1 VTAPRRVSLVKTMSQ
16 SILREA
22 GHRPWPL
29 PRRPWRMRQ
38 SWHDLLFAHWPVEPA
53 LLRPLVPGPFEIDTF
68 DGSAWVGVVPFWM
81 SGVALRGLPALPS
94 FPELNVRTYVTA
106 GERAGVYFFS
116 LDAASRLAVWGA
128 RSFLNLPYFHAT
140 MAVSSSAA
148 VQYTSRRHGGAA
160 AAEFRASYQPD
171 GTPFHP
177 ADGTLEWFLTERYCL
192 YHLDRGGAPARLE
205 IHHPRW
211 LLQRAQASIDVNTM
225 GRANGIDLPARPP
238 LLHFAKRQDMVAW
251 LPERL
256 RPAAERISL
265 WSPVR

>member
-1 VTAPRRVSLVKTMSQ
+1 MSQ
-16 SILREA
+16 SILRKVA
-22 GHRPWPL
+22 HRPWPL
-29 PRRPWRMRQ
+29 PRRPWVMRQ
-38 SWHDLLFAHWPVEPA
+38 TWNDLLFAHWPVEPA
-53 LLRPLVPGPFEIDTF
+53 LLRSLVPSSFDLDTF
-68 DGSAWVGVVPFWM
+68 DGAAWVGVVPFWM
-81 SGVALRGLPALPS
+81 SGVAMRGLPSLPA

-106 GERAGVYFFS
+106 GGRAGVLFFS
-116 LDAASRLAVWGA
+116 LDAASPLAVWGA
-128 RSFLNLPYFHAT
+128 RTFLNLPYFRAA
-140 MAVSSSAA
+140 MAVSSSTE
-148 VQYTSRRHGGAA
+148 VQYTSRRHGNEE

-211 LLQRAQASIDVNTM
+211 LLQRAKASIEVNTM
-225 GRANGIDLPARPP
+225 GRVNGIELPARTP

-251 LPERL
+251 SPQRL
-256 RPAAERISL
+256 EVAAERVAL

>member
-1 VTAPRRVSLVKTMSQ
+1 MSQ
-16 SILREA
+16 TLLHEVV
-22 GHRPWPL
+22 HRPWPL
-29 PRRPWRMRQ
+29 PRHPWLMRQ
-38 SWHDLLFAHWPVEPA
+38 TWNDLLFAHWPMEPA
-53 LLRPLVPGPFEIDTF
+53 LLRPLLPRSFELDTF

-81 SGVALRGLPALPS
+81 SGVALRGLPALPV

-106 GERAGVYFFS
+106 GDRAGVFFFS
-116 LDAASRLAVWGA
+116 LDAASRLAVWSA
-128 RSFLNLPYFHAT
+128 RTFLNLPYFRAT
-140 MAVSSSAA
+140 MAVSSSAE
-148 VQYTSRRHGGAA
+148 VQYASRREGSGGV
-160 AAEFRASYQPD
+160 AEFRATYQPD

-192 YHLDRGGAPARLE
+192 YHLNRRGAPARLE

-211 LLQRAQASIDVNTM
+211 HLQRAQASIEVNTM
-225 GRANGIDLPARPP
+225 GRVNGIELPARPP

-251 LPERL
+251 LPERQ